1 MNGLK
6 VVKVAELRAR
16 LASIPAKIIL
26 SVLITA
32 AMFWAGDV
40 ETTLGAMSSDL
51 LHCAKIFV
59 TMYGIV
65 SYVYFFVRI
74 FKNFF
79 VGVIVSA
86 VFAYAFYSLKDNFTD
101 EQFTLIIMIML
112 VGGPVM
118 DILRFFRYINMK
130 REVLEES
137 ESLTEKIDD
146 IYENVHGYDEGYD
159 RGYNDGYDR
168 GRHER
173 IPGRRHDRIEESY
186 YDDDYPDE
194 EYIEEDDEEYI
205 EDTRQRPAAGSGF
218 FEGCRTPE
226 QLKKRY
232 RDLCKVYH
240 PDSGNGS
247 EAIFE
252 AICEEYNRLMD
263 E

>member
-16 LASIPAKIIL
+16 LAVIPAKLIMA
-26 SVLITA
+26 VLLTGLLFWEGDAGATLA
-32 AMFWAGDV
+32 AMSADP
-40 ETTLGAMSSDL
+40 
-51 LHCAKIFV
+51 LHCAKIFI

-65 SYVYFFVRI
+65 SYVYFFIRI

-79 VGVIVSA
+79 VGCGVAA
-86 VFAYAFYSLKDNFTD
+86 VAAYVLYTLKDKVTD
-101 EQFTLIIMIML
+101 EQLHLIVIIMI
-112 VGGPVM
+112 VGGPVL
-118 DILRFFRYINMK
+118 DVLRLIRYINLK

-159 RGYNDGYDR
+159 RGYNDGYTK

-173 IPGRRHDRIEESY
+173 IPGRRNERIEEDY
-186 YDDDYPDE
+186 YDDDYSDE
-194 EYIEEDDEEYI
+194 EYIEENDEEYI
-205 EDTRQRPAAGSGF
+205 EDSRGGSGSVSGF

-226 QLKKRY
+226 QIRKRY

-252 AICEEYNRLMD
+252 AICEEYKRLMD

>member
-16 LASIPAKIIL
+16 LAVIPAKLIL
-26 SVLITA
+26 AVLITGLH
-32 AMFWAGDV
+32 FWAGDA
-40 ETTLGAMSSDL
+40 EATFAAMSADP
-51 LHCAKIFV
+51 LHCAKIFI
-59 TMYGIV
+59 TMYGVV
-65 SYVYFFVRI
+65 SYVYFFIRI

-79 VGVIVSA
+79 VGCGVAA
-86 VFAYAFYSLKDNFTD
+86 VAAYVLYTLKDSVPD
-101 EQFTLIIMIML
+101 EQLHLIVIIML
-112 VGGPVM
+112 VGGPVL
-118 DILRFFRYINMK
+118 DVLRLIRYINLK

-159 RGYNDGYDR
+159 RGYNDGYTK

-173 IPGRRHDRIEESY
+173 IPRRRNERIEEDY
-186 YDDDYPDE
+186 YEDYPEDEYVE
-194 EYIEEDDEEYI
+194 EYEEEYI
-205 EDTRQRPAAGSGF
+205 EDNHGRGGSVSGF

>member
-16 LASIPAKIIL
+16 LAVIPAKLIL
-26 SVLITA
+26 AVLITGLH
-32 AMFWAGDV
+32 FWAGDAEATFAV
-40 ETTLGAMSSDL
+40 MSADP
-51 LHCAKIFV
+51 LHCAKIFI
-59 TMYGIV
+59 TMYGVV
-65 SYVYFFVRI
+65 SYVYFFIRI

-79 VGVIVSA
+79 VGCGVAA
-86 VFAYAFYSLKDNFTD
+86 VAAYVLYTLKDSVTD
-101 EQFTLIIMIML
+101 EQLHLIVIIML
-112 VGGPVM
+112 VGGPVL
-118 DILRFFRYINMK
+118 DVLRLIRYINLK

-159 RGYNDGYDR
+159 RGYNDGYTK

-173 IPGRRHDRIEESY
+173 IPRRRNERIEEDY
-186 YDDDYPDE
+186 YEDYPEDEYVE
-194 EYIEEDDEEYI
+194 EYEEEYI
-205 EDTRQRPAAGSGF
+205 EDNHGRGGSVSGF

>member
-16 LASIPAKIIL
+16 LGAIPAKLIL
-26 SVLITA
+26 SVLVTGLLFWDTDAETTFA
-32 AMFWAGDV
+32 AMSAD
-40 ETTLGAMSSDL
+40 M
-51 LHCAKIFV
+51 LHCAGIFI

-65 SYVYFFVRI
+65 SYVYFFIRI
-74 FKNFF
+74 FKNFI
-79 VGVIVSA
+79 VGCGVAA
-86 VFAYAFYSLKDNFTD
+86 VAAYVLYTLKDKVTE
-101 EQFTLIIMIML
+101 EQLHLIVIIMI
-112 VGGPVM
+112 VGGPVL
-118 DILRFFRYINMK
+118 DVLRLIRYHNLK

-137 ESLTEKIDD
+137 ESLTDKIDD

-159 RGYNDGYDR
+159 RGYNDGYTK

-173 IPGRRHDRIEESY
+173 IPGRRNERIEEDY
-186 YDDDYPDE
+186 YDDEYSDE
-194 EYIEEDDEEYI
+194 EYIEENDEEYI
-205 EDTRQRPAAGSGF
+205 EDSRGGNGSVSGF

-226 QLKKRY
+226 QMKKRY

-247 EAIFE
+247 ETIFE

>member
-16 LASIPAKIIL
+16 LAVIPAKLIL
-26 SVLITA
+26 AVLITGVH
-32 AMFWAGDV
+32 FWAGDA
-40 ETTLGAMSSDL
+40 EATLAAMSADP
-51 LHCAKIFV
+51 LHCAKIFI

-65 SYVYFFVRI
+65 SYVYFFIRI

-79 VGVIVSA
+79 VGCGVAA
-86 VFAYAFYSLKDNFTD
+86 VAAYVLYTLKDKVTD
-101 EQFTLIIMIML
+101 EQLHLIVIIMI
-112 VGGPVM
+112 VGGPVL
-118 DILRFFRYINMK
+118 DILRLIRYINLK

-159 RGYNDGYDR
+159 RGYSDGYDR

-173 IPGRRHDRIEESY
+173 IPGRRHERIEESY

-205 EDTRQRPAAGSGF
+205 EDNHGRGASVSGF